1 MDTLS
6 DSLIEADKEMKKAR
20 WIFDGSVRANASRKD
35 QDELW
40 DIYKSF
46 QDSVEKIQNHLEFIG
61 KAKADVARARWWLD
75 VGVYSESSL
84 SLVYPLDSPRI
95 LKMRLDEEVEKARIE
110 YNRAA
115 LVLELLLAPVTRYF
129 DPWLEQERQRV
140 ANSKVIPQETK
151 SLIEEYL
158 IRGQQR
164 RVNFKDDV
172 NHTVSR
178 CKQKVRAIKNT
189 LSNRPY

>member
-1 MDTLS
+1 MDTLAN
-6 DSLIEADKEMKKAR
+6 SLIEANKEMKKAR
-20 WIFDGSVRANASRKD
+20 WTFDGSVRANASRKD

-40 DIYKSF
+40 DIYKLF

-84 SLVYPLDSPRI
+84 GLVYPLDSPRI

-110 YNRAA
+110 YNRVA

-129 DPWLEQERQRV
+129 DPWLQQERQRV
-140 ANSKVIPQETK
+140 ANPKVIPQETK

-172 NHTVSR
+172 NHTVSK